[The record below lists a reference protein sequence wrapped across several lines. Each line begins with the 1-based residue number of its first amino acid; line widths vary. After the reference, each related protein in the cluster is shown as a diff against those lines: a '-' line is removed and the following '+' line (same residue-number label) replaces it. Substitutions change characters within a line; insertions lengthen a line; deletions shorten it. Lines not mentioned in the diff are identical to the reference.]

1 MPVTLNKAVP
11 DFAFNATSDMHKK
24 LSSLRGKH
32 VVIYFYPKDNTP
44 GCTSE
49 SKDFTAKADA
59 FAQANTVILGVSKD
73 SLTSH
78 EKFKAK
84 HNMPFELIS
93 DPDED
98 ICRLFDVIQLKN
110 FMGKKYMGIVRSTF
124 VIDANG
130 ILRKEWRKVK
140 VNGHVDA
147 VLDYV
152 KQL

>member
-1 MPVTLNKAVP
+1 MSVALNKAIP
-11 DFAFNATSDMHKK
+11 DFSFNATSDTHKK
-24 LSSLRGKH
+24 LSDLRGKH

-49 SKDFTAKADA
+49 SKDFTAKAA
-59 FAQANTVILGVSKD
+59 EFAQANAVILGVSKD
-73 SLTSH
+73 SLASH

-84 HNMPFELIS
+84 YNMPFELIS

-98 ICRLFDVIQLKN
+98 ICRLFDIIQLKN

-130 ILRKEWRKVK
+130 ILRQEWRKVK

-152 KQL
+152 KRL

>member
-1 MPVTLNKAVP
+1 MSITLNKPAP
-11 DFAFNATSDMHKK
+11 DFSFAATSDTNKK
-24 LSSLRGKH
+24 LSDLRGKH

-49 SKDFTAKADA
+49 SKDFTAKADE
-59 FAQANTVILGVSKD
+59 FAQANTIILGVSKD
-73 SLTSH
+73 SLASH

-84 HNMPFELIS
+84 YNMPFELIS
-93 DPDED
+93 DPDEV

-110 FMGKKYMGIVRSTF
+110 FMGKQYMGIVRSTF

-130 ILRKEWRKVK
+130 ILRQEWRKVK
-140 VNGHVDA
+140 VNGHVDT

-152 KQL
+152 KSL